1 MIKRTL
7 SNGVKVL
14 KVSTW
19 LSAIFSVLLVLIVA
33 FFVIFPGFLKA
44 PIESELSE
52 ITGLEVEIS
61 AVNFELNGDGITLNV
76 SELAFNNQA
85 SKQMLARIQGLHWRV
100 QLSNFFRRR
109 VSPASSVYRYAN
121 SGSSSKI

>member
-19 LSAIFSVLLVLIVA
+19 LSAIFSVLLILIVG
-33 FFVIFPGFLKA
+33 FFVVFPSFLKA

-52 ITGLEVEIS
+52 VTGLEAQLSIVS
-61 AVNFELNGDGITLNV
+61 FELDWQGITLNV
-76 SELAFNNQA
+76 DELVFNDQI
-85 SKQMLARIQGLHWRV
+85 SKQNLAKIQGLHWRIR
-100 QLSNFFRRR
+100 QCR
-109 VSPASSVYRYAN
+109 P
-121 SGSSSKI
+121 